1 MLAATGLTY
10 ADLMR
15 LLGSTDASANKFGRQ
30 AAHAMAHGFYACR
43 SYAIVYN
50 EQSGMFAF
58 ARA

>member
-1 MLAATGLTY
+1 MLAASDLTY
-10 ADLMR
+10 AELMA
-15 LLGSTDASANKFGRQ
+15 LLLANDTSATKFGRQ

-50 EQSGMFAF
+50 EQTGKFAF